1 MTTFFNSSRFN
12 ILLVI
17 DGSEESSR
25 GLRYA
30 ERVGRGNDA
39 DITLL
44 YVRPVDKSRAMAG
57 LDMRTVRQNMLEWGL
72 ELPGM
77 SALEKTREMLLDSG
91 YMSKDWAEEAAHREV
106 TGDPLGDR
114 FVNYTSESGARI
126 TLKLIVRRSLAHGIL
141 DETERYDYDLTILA
155 LSGKEGGTGRDAINW
170 PVTQRVLHDYQ
181 GTVLVARGIEEN
193 HGHLICVTDDERSVI
208 AAQKD
213 AVMASRC
220 NCPVY
225 LLSVASSQ
233 ADVPKAE
240 HAIAMAQT
248 AISRVGIQIEEAK
261 VRVGDP
267 KDMIIRQGKA
277 FSVIVMAEP
286 KMRGW
291 RRMFKRSIAMGV
303 MCDAHNSVMIIR

>member
-12 ILLVI
+12 ILLAI
-17 DGSEESSR
+17 DGSEESIR

-57 LDMRTVRQNMLEWGL
+57 IDMRTVRQNILEWGL

-77 SALEKTREMLLDSG
+77 SVLEKTREMLLESG

-126 TLKLIVRRSLAHGIL
+126 TLKLIVRSSVALGIL
-141 DETERYDYDLTILA
+141 DECALYDYDLVIIA
-155 LSGKEGGTGRDAINW
+155 MAGKGGTGRDAINW
-170 PVTQRVLHDYQ
+170 PVTRRVLHDYQ

-225 LLSVASSQ
+225 LLSVAPTQ
-233 ADVPKAE
+233 ADTAKAE
-240 HAIAMAQT
+240 NAIAMAQT

-267 KDMIIRQGKA
+267 KETIIRQGKA

-286 KMRGW
+286 MVRGW
-291 RRMFKRSIAMGV
+291 RRMFKHSVAMGV